1 MEARAFTRFFI
12 VTYYLPVNLIQ
23 SNPHLRSPAKRKKL
37 LLQFAKE
44 SSAIEGIHHPFAKGK
59 HAHWPETMEEVV
71 TYWKNR
77 VAGSARSRKRKA
89 PRAVRSRG
97 STLRG

>member
-1 MEARAFTRFFI
+1 M
-12 VTYYLPVNLIQ
+12 NLIQ
-23 SNPHLRSPAKRKKL
+23 SNPHLRSRAKRKKL

-59 HAHWPETMEEVV
+59 RTYWPETMEELV

-77 VAGSARSRKRKA
+77 VASARSQKRKA
-89 PRAVRSRG
+89 PRAVRNRG
-97 STLRG
+97 SVLRGYASDPEKVSQNPPARAR